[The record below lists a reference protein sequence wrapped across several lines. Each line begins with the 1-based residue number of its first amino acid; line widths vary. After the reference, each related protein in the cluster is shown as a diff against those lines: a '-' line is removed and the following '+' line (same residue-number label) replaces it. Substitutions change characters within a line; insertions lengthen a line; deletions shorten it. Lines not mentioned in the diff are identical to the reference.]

1 MPKFK
6 VTIIWC
12 FQFVLFVN
20 SRQFEYLRVIKAGFI
35 KGFLALDDE
44 KNVDKYENILKRA
57 FNVLNLNKSSGAAVF
72 QDLLFCMNILWKK
85 LEHLKR
91 QLNLP
96 KINHR
101 I

>member
-57 FNVLNLNKSSGAAVF
+57 FNVLNLNKKQRRGCFSRF
-72 QDLLFCMNILWKK
+72 TLLYEYS
-85 LEHLKR
+85 LEEVGTLEKTVESPE
-91 QLNLP
+91 N
-96 KINHR
+96 
-101 I
+101 